1 MSIADQIERIIQ
13 ENLHNIS
20 FGVEMLA
27 ELLLISPSYLREIT
41 KANFAMSPHHL
52 IERARIQRALILW
65 PQYRYLHEL
74 ARAVGF
80 QSVRTF
86 RRAFR
91 IHVGM
96 TPSEYQKQ
104 QLGRDYQTVAL

>member
-1 MSIADQIERIIQ
+1 MRIADQIEWFIQ

-27 ELLLISPSYLREIT
+27 DLLHISPSFLRENT
-41 KANFAMSPHHL
+41 QANFGVSPHRL
-52 IERARIQRALILW
+52 IERRRIQRALILW

-96 TPSEYQKQ
+96 TPSEYQKR
-104 QLGRDYQTVAL
+104 QLYRDSQTVAL